1 MLCKRSAEFSTKDL
15 TTALLHTKM
24 YAEIFC
30 RGQRLPASVKL
41 WLFFAEEILQR
52 IPDRQKSLTEETQ
65 QPQI

>member
-30 RGQRLPASVKL
+30 RGELPFRETVAV
-41 WLFFAEEILQR
+41 FAEEILQR

>member
-1 MLCKRSAEFSTKDL
+1 MLCKRSAGFSTKDL
-15 TTALLHTKM
+15 TTALLHTRD
-24 YAEIFC
+24 FLL
-30 RGQRLPASVKL
+30 GHRLPASVKL

>member
-1 MLCKRSAEFSTKDL
+1 MLCKRSAGFSTKDL
-15 TTALLHTKM
+15 TTALLH
-24 YAEIFC
+24 FLP
-30 RGQRLPASVKL
+30 GQRFPVSVKL

>member
-24 YAEIFC
+24 YADFLP
-30 RGQRLPASVKL
+30 GQRLPASVKL